1 VPHKSAAPLLL
12 DLFRYHA
19 RNVLAAIGVTLR
31 SPLQLPSL
39 TYCPVMAGPG
49 VRTSM

>member
-1 VPHKSAAPLLL
+1 LDAPHKSAASLLL

-19 RNVLAAIGVTLR
+19 RNVLTAIGVTPR
-31 SPLQLPSL
+31 SPLR
-39 TYCPVMAGPG
+39 PVVAGPG